1 MIENK
6 LNIDENGR
14 IRRILI
20 VDDEPYIL
28 SALKR
33 CLRSLDVEILSADNG
48 INALE
53 VLKTEQ
59 VDIILSDLRMPEM
72 DGATLFSSVANLYPQ
87 TKRILLT
94 GYADLDSIQD
104 AINNGHIYSLIAK
117 PWDNQNV
124 LLILQRTLKTIQL
137 EEENKKLLDM
147 TERQNKE
154 LKRINSDLQIKVDE
168 KVLSLKE
175 TQKKLRKIFTDVLP
189 LYTNLID
196 VQHGLK
202 LGMTHRFGEIA
213 SEIAYRLKL
222 EFSEIQAIYFSGLL
236 QNIGITL
243 LPEKILNKAYV
254 MMSVDEKEQF
264 HRHPGLSEMLL
275 MGHKQLK
282 EPANIIRCIHEHCDG
297 SGFPD
302 GKMADE
308 IPLGSKIILVLNHY
322 QRLQNGNLV
331 NKKLTPEQA
340 RQFLVHHRHDY
351 YESKIVHVFLDV
363 LEKHNNEIEIN
374 SENLMSGMVLSQD
387 LIAFNSLHML
397 SKNQKITTEIIHH
410 IKSFEK
416 EVGNQFLIF
425 VNSNIDEFE

>member
-1 MIENK
+1 
-6 LNIDENGR
+6 
-14 IRRILI
+14 
-20 VDDEPYIL
+20 
-28 SALKR
+28 
-33 CLRSLDVEILSADNG
+33 
-48 INALE
+48 
-53 VLKTEQ
+53 
-59 VDIILSDLRMPEM
+59 
-72 DGATLFSSVANLYPQ
+72 
-87 TKRILLT
+87 
-94 GYADLDSIQD
+94 
-104 AINNGHIYSLIAK
+104 
-117 PWDNQNV
+117 
-124 LLILQRTLKTIQL
+124 
-137 EEENKKLLDM
+137 M